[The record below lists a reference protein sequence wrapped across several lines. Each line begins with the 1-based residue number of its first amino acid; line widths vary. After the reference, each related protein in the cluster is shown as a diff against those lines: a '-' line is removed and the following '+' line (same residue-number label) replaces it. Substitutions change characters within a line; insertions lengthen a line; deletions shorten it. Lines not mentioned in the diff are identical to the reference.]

1 MATLSLRSPKII
13 ITSRNRVST
22 PEDFP
27 RRILPIDDRHGV
39 ISGTWLHSADVAT
52 TSHFLRD
59 EGRRNYSAAHTSQL
73 YKGSTA
79 QNFRTA
85 FVYVLLTSY
94 LVTLRADPIM
104 QGGLI
109 RLLIYNSL
117 ANVCREEVVD

>member
-1 MATLSLRSPKII
+1 MATLSLRSPNII

-22 PEDFP
+22 PGDFP

-59 EGRRNYSAAHTSQL
+59 EGKRNYNAAHTSRL

-79 QNFRTA
+79 KNIRT
-85 FVYVLLTSY
+85 FFYVLFTSY
-94 LVTLRADPIM
+94 LVTLRADTIM
-104 QGGLI
+104 QRGVI
-109 RLLIYNSL
+109 RLLVYNTL
-117 ANVCREEVVD
+117 ANVWREEVVA